1 LEEGLAI
8 FDNLRKMR
16 LTGTSSQDGNLVEQV
31 CVLVTHT
38 LDLPPDLRPVG
49 AETRLYGKGLGLD
62 SVDALRLV
70 AALEEEFDITIDDT
84 ELTPSTFEHI
94 GSLVSL
100 VRRLTRGR

>member
-1 LEEGLAI
+1 LAL
-8 FDNLRKMR
+8 FDHLRKLR
-16 LTGTSSQDGNLVEQV
+16 LTRTSSPDGDLVEQV

-38 LDLPPDLRPVG
+38 LNLPPHLRPDG
-49 AETRLYGKGLGLD
+49 AETRLYGQGLGLD

-84 ELTPSTFEHI
+84 ELTPATFEHI

-100 VRRLTRGR
+100 VRRLTRER

>member
-1 LEEGLAI
+1 MAI
-8 FDNLRKMR
+8 FANLRKKR
-16 LTGTSSQDGNLVEQV
+16 WTRTSSQDSDLIAQV
-31 CVLVTHT
+31 CVLVART
-38 LDLPPDLRPVG
+38 LDLPPHLRPNG
-49 AETRLYGKGLGLD
+49 AETRLYGQGLGLD

-100 VRRLTRGR
+100 VQRLSNSR